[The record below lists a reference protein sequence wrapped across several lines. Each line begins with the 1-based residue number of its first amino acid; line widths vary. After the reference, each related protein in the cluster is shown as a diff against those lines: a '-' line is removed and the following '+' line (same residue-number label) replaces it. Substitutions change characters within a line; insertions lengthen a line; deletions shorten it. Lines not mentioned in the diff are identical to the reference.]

1 MIEKTV
7 LDNGVRI
14 LTESIPGTYSATVGF
29 WVENGSRHET
39 PTENGISHF
48 IEHMLFKGT
57 LRHGALTIAKQIDA
71 MGGALNAFTSQEY
84 SCYLAKVESRKLPQ
98 AIDLLSDVLL
108 NALFDLDD
116 IEKERRVILQEI
128 HGLADNSDEL
138 VHDQFN
144 RAYWQ
149 GHGLGQPVI
158 GTAQTVSALTREQLL
173 SFVADRLHA
182 TNLLICVAGQVH
194 HAQVVDRLC
203 GFFSALPAGKKPERS
218 VPKPSYRQV
227 VSLFKELE
235 QVHLCLGTP
244 APSQSS
250 PERFTAHVLNAVLG
264 GSMSSRLFQI
274 LREQH
279 GLAYAIYSYLNS
291 HSDCG
296 AQVIYAG
303 ISPSDLN
310 VAMTLILHEL
320 RQLRT
325 FGISREELN
334 FAIDKLS
341 GQFLLSLEN
350 TEHRMTRLARNHM
363 FLGYVQS
370 PREVLDS
377 FRRVRLEDVQALARD
392 MFQDE
397 YLHVVMVGKVPKE
410 GYPLVDLTVED

>member
-39 PTENGISHF
+39 PDENGISHF

-57 LRHGALTIAKQIDA
+57 LRHSALTIAKQIDA

-84 SCYLAKVESRKLPQ
+84 SCYFAKVESRKLPQ

-144 RAYWQ
+144 RVYWQ

-158 GTAQTVSALTREQLL
+158 GTMKTVSALTREQLL
-173 SFVADRLHA
+173 NFIEDRLHA
-182 TNLLICVAGQVH
+182 ANLLICVAGQVH
-194 HAQVVDRLC
+194 HAQVVDQLS
-203 GFFSALPAGKKPERS
+203 GFFSALPAGQRPERT
-218 VPKPSYRQV
+218 VPKPSSRQV
-227 VSLFKELE
+227 VGLFKELE
-235 QVHLCLGTP
+235 QIHLCLGTP

-250 PERFTAHVLNAVLG
+250 PQRYAAHVLNAVLG
-264 GSMSSRLFQI
+264 GSMSSRLFQV

-279 GLAYAIYSYLNS
+279 GLAYAIYSFLNS

-296 AQVIYAG
+296 AQVIHAG

-320 RQLRT
+320 RQLRAL
-325 FGISREELN
+325 GISSEELN

-363 FLGYVQS
+363 FLGYVQT

>member
-39 PTENGISHF
+39 PDQNGISHF

-57 LRHGALTIAKQIDA
+57 LRHSALTIAKKIDA
-71 MGGALNAFTSQEY
+71 MGGALNAFTNQEY

-108 NALFDLDD
+108 NAIFDLDD
-116 IEKERRVILQEI
+116 IERERRVILQEI

-138 VHDQFN
+138 AHDQFN
-144 RAYWQ
+144 RIYWQ

-158 GTAQTVSALTREQLL
+158 GTMKTVSALTREQLL
-173 SFVADRLHA
+173 NFVEDRLHA

-194 HAQVVDRLC
+194 HAEVVDQLSV
-203 GFFSALPAGKKPERS
+203 FFSALQAGQRPERT
-218 VPKPSYRQV
+218 VPKPSFRQV
-227 VSLFKELE
+227 VGRFKELE
-235 QVHLCLGTP
+235 QIHLCLGTP

-250 PERFTAHVLNAVLG
+250 PERYAAHVLNAVLG
-264 GSMSSRLFQI
+264 GSMSSRLFQV

-303 ISPSDLN
+303 ISPADLN
-310 VAMTLILHEL
+310 VTMTLILHEL
-320 RQLRT
+320 RQLRAL
-325 FGISREELN
+325 GISREELN

-377 FRRVRLEDVQALARD
+377 FRQVRLEDVQALARD

-397 YLHVVMVGKVPKE
+397 YLHLVMVGKVPKE